1 MDVSMP
7 NATQSGWTINR
18 TPLGLGI
25 PGSGSKRDGCDTTK
39 QTIET
44 RASGS
49 LKALCSATILVV
61 SSGFGGGERLSSA
74 PEMIFRALAKT
85 RTLGAQATDSTTASS
100 TLPPITLPESAQVAY
115 LLAHLL
121 SNKSGLADI
130 LGISRT
136 ALYDWKAGKSVSP
149 ENSAHLGRITAC
161 VQQVAFGRSGKLYQ
175 RYVTERID
183 AKSQPIAELL
193 KDKAFDQN
201 RVVALLTKAWEMS
214 EEREAKNRAL
224 DQRLADQG
232 FSELTEEQRRANAE
246 HNRFML
252 DLQRGESG

>member
-1 MDVSMP
+1 MP
-7 NATQSGWTINR
+7 NAIQSGSTISRDLLNVWT
-18 TPLGLGI
+18 GLDI
-25 PGSGSKRDGCDTTK
+25 LGSGSKRERCDTTHP
-39 QTIET
+39 IFALL
-44 RASGS
+44 ASGS
-49 LKALCSATILVV
+49 FTALFSGIMLRA
-61 SSGFGGGERLSSA
+61 SSGSGVAERLS
-74 PEMIFRALAKT
+74 PESYTARAET
-85 RTLGAQATDSTTASS
+85 PTLGAQAIESTTASS
-100 TLPPITLPESAQVAY
+100 TLPAITLPESAQVAY

-161 VQQVAFGRSGKLYQ
+161 VQQVAVRRSGKLYQ

-201 RVVALLTKAWEMS
+201 RVIALLTKAWEMS